1 MKKSKIARW
10 IAAAGT
16 GLAFLF
22 ALIIPMGGGIF
33 GSPSGSKSGT
43 DNIPVAEAAATV
55 TYPTDASS
63 HGLGEFPVDYSF
75 VYTDK
80 DKAVNFHNGSGDSDL
95 TKVTV
100 TNAVHGS
107 QSNPYVIASVA
118 DWNNFAK
125 FMATDND
132 SMPWGEGEYFA
143 LANDIDFSGV
153 NDFKAI
159 PRFRGTFYGLGHTL
173 SNITSKTWT
182 NYAGTALA
190 GTTYSFG
197 LFCQTYRSTIT
208 DLIVK
213 DFSYQNPTNV
223 TTYSAGSRGSC
234 TGGVVGWAIGDD
246 SILNCHVNGE
256 FTSTVQYTAH
266 VPLGGIVG
274 WSYSGKTSPVE
285 KLMIYRCSAE
295 TISDFKT
302 NAASYRVIILGGIVG
317 EDYYSKK
324 SVSIYDCA
332 ANIKQTT
339 TSGQY
344 GLYKGVIVGIS
355 GGYSQ
360 YTIDGVVG
368 SIDVKTEGNL
378 ATYSGGLMGLFS
390 DSTMNGYTINIKNC
404 YSDSIVRR
412 TDGNRSLY
420 SVAGS
425 AVATTANTTF
435 ENINYTK
442 IYSMN
447 PFTTGMHNY
456 SAAAKDH
463 SSAGDLYAA
472 AKGAVGTAGEAAL
485 NSKIW
490 NASKIGGTYEPA
502 NSPVRNYLTVTPEDV
517 SVVYTGEQAVFT
529 GADWYVDSIHG
540 NTDIMTVTSGTMVNV
555 SESGYNVTFNLNN
568 GYTWSDGTTN
578 PKTVKVYITPKK
590 LTYSWDNS
598 SGATVA
604 KITGGLVAK
613 DIGKAPK
620 IIHTYYELDGTK
632 LPGTP
637 QTVGD
642 YKVSISLPANCNYTF
657 KDNETDE
664 DPSVTFPLNAIPINT
679 PTVSGNASV
688 QYTGE
693 DVVFTLANTHQMGD
707 QGGEGIFI
715 EKHPYEVSAG
725 ATYHYDEA
733 TGTRTVTAKAVGTYE
748 VKFALYDQTN
758 NCWADGSGILT
769 LTIEPFPIEI
779 YVEKEGVVDTVW
791 EFETNTNE
799 SFTIRHNAL
808 KETDN
813 IQYSITYEKPNNGGT
828 VTVGSNMLKQDPDNA
843 RKTIVTLDPLDAGR
857 HKIRVELADPTSA
870 NANGNYAFEQ
880 VFIEQEVE
888 VVGKKV
894 ELKDSDIIWQYSDG
908 RTSGLFSDLTNNQIE
923 YNGRTVTA
931 SIKTDTLAAKG
942 VRVKE
947 YVDGKVD
954 ETQYSPT
961 GQNAGTYKTRV
972 VLTKLNDSYNFEDRY
987 FDISWEI
994 TKAIFDLSNV
1004 KWDCEGT
1011 VGYTGNPIKVQ
1022 LINVPPQLT
1031 ATYLNNIETQVNTGS
1046 GSYKAT
1052 VRFKPKNEA
1061 DKDNYFVPSGKVS
1074 SGTYLYDKGDEF
1086 PWDLEWRI
1094 VKGVIDINWDLDGKE
1109 ATGVG
1114 GYQYTY
1120 PTLLGGGDNV
1130 EYKLYKE
1137 IDGAQAL
1144 VPTAF
1149 SDVTEPAANTK
1160 EWYYVVAS
1168 LKPTSAN
1175 NFEFGEGDPKLRFAI
1190 GDYRQAVRVT
1200 ITQSGG
1206 MYNGESHPIE
1216 FTFDTLSRSDFEVT
1230 YFDEKGIALS
1240 GAPVNAGRY
1249 TAKISVK
1256 GSKADGYYVVNRSHS
1271 FVIEKF
1277 KIELSDLKW
1286 DYDPEHP
1293 FVFTREWDDGAGAYV
1308 DKFFT
1313 VRLLNVPKTLSLIYT
1328 KNEFSA
1334 AGTYVATVAFGG
1346 DINGEG
1352 LDEGEEG
1359 FDFSNFDIENFKNP
1373 ITGRYELPESVRT
1386 LKWTI
1391 EKRTLTKPV
1400 SSTGEKYDGSSHD
1413 LVELI
1418 GLGEDWKAY
1427 ITLSVKKGSADLTE
1441 DMANADYLTVNAGTY
1456 TITCTA
1462 ISSLRNSVIWSD
1474 GSVIDK
1480 TVTVKIDPLYIK
1492 LLKWE
1497 GKPARPVF
1505 EDGAGESYYKVVY
1518 QKSVGGELIEISAA
1532 EAETTYNVDIIASV
1546 EVSDEMAGNVYI
1558 NYDENV
1564 ETTSTFKMFQG
1575 EPIPLDR
1582 PTLVKPVLE
1591 YNFEEQT
1598 FVIKNWNAYY
1608 SGKVTVVGA
1617 NGKDTPLKVD
1627 RDFIGVRTVRIALNP
1642 DVNYCWKGDL
1652 DKRYEVVEL
1661 VIEVVAAKLP
1671 QIWDVDANGIPVLS
1685 FDDMEM
1691 DAELLASLIEYE
1703 YYDMEGMPVN
1713 SKRMKQGVKYKA
1725 VAIIKEEYANFFCFG
1740 KSAEEGTLI
1749 GTSEEYEFIFGATDD
1764 PNPLPP
1770 GGGDN
1775 GDGNTLNIPLWQ
1787 VIVSGVST
1795 VLFVVCA
1802 VKTYSNLSKA
1812 KAARKETKEL
1822 ASQSY
1827 SVNYGFAPLPL
1838 MAVGSFLGMGETPW
1852 TIIAFVTLGLFLV
1865 SLMAVLLT
1873 SKKRKAAELALK
1885 REQARIAEEKE
1896 LAREEEMM
1904 RRDEE
1909 QKRRDNELRMMFAAM
1924 QQGYQ
1929 QPQMQ
1934 YDDMRSMIAETMQA
1948 FLPAAVQQL
1957 QALPPAQ
1964 SDSNMYAQPQPG
1976 YGAQG
1981 YDSPVDNARSQKE
1994 DMLLER
2000 LARQEELINQLLQN
2014 QAAQQSAPV
2023 YEEEPVDD
2031 ISWLGESDEAVS
2043 LEESYGALS
2052 DEEKRAYYDVGS
2064 YIMSKP
2070 RTSQNDG
2077 RYAVLFKYRG
2087 RTVFKLAIKDD
2098 APVLYYPLNGG
2109 RGEVRIADPASLET
2123 AKSMIDRCVSAVD
2136 NELN

>member
-107 QSNPYVIASVA
+107 QSNPYVIASTA
-118 DWNNFAK
+118 DWEK
-125 FMATDND
+125 FVEYISKDT
-132 SMPWGEGEYFA
+132 STTIYGEGEFFV
-143 LANDIDFSGV
+143 LANDIDFSSV
-153 NDFKAI
+153 TDFHMV
-159 PRFRGTFYGLGHTL
+159 PVFCGTFYGLGHTL
-173 SNITSKTWT
+173 SNITSKTWKTYNGAST
-182 NYAGTALA
+182 NTA
-190 GTTYSFG
+190 TTWGWG
-197 LFCQTYRSTIT
+197 LFGRVYNSTIT
-208 DLIVK
+208 DLILK
-213 DFSYQNPTNV
+213 DFSFQTVPQGKETHDN
-223 TTYSAGSRGSC
+223 RG
-234 TGGVVGWAIGDD
+234 GAIGGIAGYSSGKDYF
-246 SILNCHVNGE
+246 LNCHTNGSVS
-256 FTSTVQYTAH
+256 STITFSTH
-266 VPLGGIVG
+266 IPLGGICG
-274 WSYSGKTSPVE
+274 AAYSNLTTTF
-285 KLMIYRCSAE
+285 YRCSSEIICAS
-295 TISDFKT
+295 IKT
-302 NAASYRVIILGGIVG
+302 TNGSRVVVPAPIIG
-317 EDYYSKK
+317 ENYHCGNKIYL
-324 SVSIYDCA
+324 YDCA
-332 ANIKQTT
+332 GNVTVNEATG
-339 TSGQY
+339 SY
-344 GLYKGVIVGIS
+344 GVYAAVGPAITGRGAS
-355 GGYSQ
+355 VY
-360 YTIDGVVG
+360 IDGLVG
-368 SIDVKTEGNL
+368 KMQFKVP
-378 ATYSGGLMGLFS
+378 S
-390 DSTMNGYTINIKNC
+390 DSTPAYTGSVTGAFSSESYYMSIQNVFTEGVVKLSSGY
-404 YSDSIVRR
+404 
-412 TDGNRSLY
+412 RSLNVVVGDSRPTASTPY
-420 SVAGS
+420 LKNVHFAKAYNWATYVADVVSQTTNNPS
-425 AVATTANTTF
+425 AVTQHNTF
-435 ENINYTK
+435 
-442 IYSMN
+442 
-447 PFTTGMHNY
+447 
-456 SAAAKDH
+456 SA
-463 SSAGDLYAA
+463 LMTE
-472 AKGAVGTAGEAAL
+472 AKGAVGTEGEAAL

-555 SESGYNVTFNLNN
+555 SDSGYNVTFNLNN

-1022 LINVPPQLT
+1022 LINVPSQLT

-1206 MYNGESHPIE
+1206 MYNGEPHPIE

-1230 YFDEKGIALS
+1230 YLDEKGIALS

-1391 EKRTLTKPV
+1391 EKRTITKPV

-1691 DAELLASLIEYE
+1691 DAELLASLVEYE

-1812 KAARKETKEL
+1812 KAARRETKEL

-1896 LAREEEMM
+1896 FAREEEMM

-2123 AKSMIDRCVSAVD
+2123 AKSMIDRCVLAVD